1 MARIYNDLTELVGNT
16 PLVRLTNFEKKNNL
30 CCEIVAKVEYFNPLG
45 SSKDRVALTMIDEG
59 IKNKTINKDTILIE
73 PTSGNTGIGLAF
85 VAATKGMKLILTMP
99 ETMSAERIKMVRA
112 LGAEI
117 VLTPGDTGMQ
127 GAISKANEL
136 KEELGNA
143 VVLGQFINE
152 CNPLA
157 HMLTTAPEI
166 IRDTEGVLDIFVATA
181 GTCGTVIGTGRALK
195 KFNPD
200 IKIVAV
206 EPATSAVLSG
216 KKPGG
221 HKIQGIGAG
230 FIPDIY
236 DATVV
241 DEVIGITDD
250 EAYEYARQ
258 IAKDDAMFVGIS
270 SGAAICAAKKLA
282 EREENKGKRIV
293 VFLPDT
299 GMRYLSTDLF

>member
-206 EPATSAVLSG
+206 EPAASAVLSG

>member
-293 VFLPDT
+293 IFLPDT